1 MPVKTAQS
9 ETAKR
14 VAYTLYPSGQLRP
27 VVQTRQADG
36 SYLTDVRQPW
46 QSKPN
51 WDHRRAKKAALA
63 LAATLTLR
71 GYVDVLSDVVE
82 PLGGA

>member
-14 VAYTLYPSGQLRP
+14 VAFTLYPTGQLRP

-36 SYLTDVRQPW
+36 SYLTDVRQPKR
-46 QSKPN
+46 SRPM
-51 WDHRRAKKAALA
+51 WDHRRAKEAALE
-63 LAATLTLR
+63 LAGTLALR